1 MKSATGRAKAY
12 DSIARLRKCDRD
24 TGPNFPSVL
33 LTSHMQDPLVGWG
46 NNLEE
51 SSQLV
56 SGRLRPSAP
65 IALSPDYARV
75 TVPDDDG
82 DDGYLWRN
90 GRNCFS
96 FSLLTEGLIVRV

>member
-56 SGRLRPSAP
+56 SGRPSAG
-65 IALSPDYARV
+65 LSPDYARV
-75 TVPDDDG
+75 TVPDDD
-82 DDGYLWRN
+82 DGYL
-90 GRNCFS
+90 
-96 FSLLTEGLIVRV
+96 